1 MHKAG
6 PITSSSWCSIRG
18 PKLSVFANGRVFSDN
33 SSSIV
38 RKHGIR
44 DQSTGRKPCEP
55 CFALNGRVIATAAP
69 LVRSDCY
76 LCIIFTV
83 SNK

>member
-18 PKLSVFANGRVFSDN
+18 PKMSIFANGRVFRDY
-33 SSSIV
+33 SSNIV
-38 RKHGIR
+38 RKQEIR

-55 CFALNGRVIATAAP
+55 CFVLKGGVIATAAP
-69 LVRSDCY
+69 LVRSDYY